1 MQNKPDLIYLLL
13 WHLNHFKWFELSGI
27 GYFTAIEE
35 KAYIDHITNRIF
47 PSRLTTD
54 FSPNDSDSRSEEM
67 IQNIIEETGYTKTE
81 IQNELD
87 QLIAYISNKLEN
99 ESTVDFSPF
108 GFIKNENDRIAFKA
122 HSSNLHQDFF
132 GMSGLNLKPIEQ
144 KYTKPENS
152 YTAPIKPIIKN
163 GFHEYRKLLWL
174 LGALWMI
181 FLGLLFWPS
190 IKSCN
195 KSKTSI
201 KQNKTEISGNRD
213 SNEIKKLQTIAQQ
226 RQDSL
231 NAILQAEAKLLEEKR
246 IQDSLQVEESKIIKT
261 SEKTKDT
268 FKQEQVIKE
277 KDIPHLNQKIKNKKC
292 VIIIGSFENQKL
304 SKKLIAKVKQDG
316 YKVYTSTYKNYH
328 RVGIQFDCKKK
339 DLQEILNEL
348 KQKYHPESWVL
359 RY

>member
-1 MQNKPDLIYLLL
+1 
-13 WHLNHFKWFELSGI
+13 
-27 GYFTAIEE
+27 
-35 KAYIDHITNRIF
+35 
-47 PSRLTTD
+47 
-54 FSPNDSDSRSEEM
+54 M

-195 KSKTSI
+195 KPKTSI

>member
-195 KSKTSI
+195 KPKTSI

-316 YKVYTSTYKNYH
+316 YH